1 MLSAQQYGMPA
12 HKSFVKTNNT
22 ASIRCPSCALVKN
35 IPVGKFRNSQHTLKT
50 RCQCD
55 TVFMVSLDFRK
66 HYRKPTNI
74 DGVYTAIGGHGGGGQ
89 MQIDNI
95 SRSGVGFSLPEGHRM
110 TVGQKVLL
118 IFKIDDKKQTELT
131 KKVIIRRIHNNSFG
145 CEFANMNQVGKDLGF
160 FLQA

>member
-1 MLSAQQYGMPA
+1 MLSAQQYGMQA
-12 HKSFVKTNNT
+12 LKSFVKTNNT

-50 RCQCD
+50 RCQCE

-74 DGVYTAIGGHGGGGQ
+74 DGVYTAIGGQGGGGQ

-95 SRSGVGFSLPEGHRM
+95 SRSGVGFSLSKGHRM
-110 TVGQKVLL
+110 TVGQKALL

-131 KKVIIRRIHNNSFG
+131 KKVIIRRIHNNIIG